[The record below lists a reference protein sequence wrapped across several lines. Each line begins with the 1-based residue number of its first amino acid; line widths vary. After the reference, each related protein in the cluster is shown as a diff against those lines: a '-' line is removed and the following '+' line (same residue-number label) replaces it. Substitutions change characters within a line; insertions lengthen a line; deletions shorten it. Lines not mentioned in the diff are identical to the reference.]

1 MTNIDELVKALRGCA
16 GQEYCESCSF
26 DCGGFDTACIDNL
39 ETAAADAIE
48 TLQAHCNQARLDC
61 AIAERN
67 HMNTLER
74 FLEAQERI
82 DELQSELKPFQE
94 AAAEYGIDAKTMLTL
109 AKSQIKTAQE
119 NISIRAER
127 DQARLDCAIAER
139 NHMNTLARLLDA
151 QERITELTAE
161 RDALLKAVE
170 KPCVQ
175 ERGD

>member
-1 MTNIDELVKALRGCA
+1 MTNIDEIVKALRCCDA
-16 GQEYCESCSF
+16 HCETCQFGDKERAYTCTVTGS
-26 DCGGFDTACIDNL
+26 
-39 ETAAADAIE
+39 AADAIE
-48 TLQAHCNQARLDC
+48 A
-61 AIAERN
+61 
-67 HMNTLER
+67 
-74 FLEAQERI
+74 
-82 DELQSELKPFQE
+82 LQSELQPFID

-109 AKSQIKTAQE
+109 AKSQIKTAEE
-119 NISIRAER
+119 NISLRAER